1 MDLKQLKV
9 VVKQGFARIRTIKSL
24 QVILSVYFVFLCML
38 LNVALSLLI
47 KALFMGA
54 TIGYAI
60 ALLNQTFGI
69 VQAKNGVDDGAQVRN
84 ILASLT
90 ILIAF
95 KLSICITVLIC
106 VWKRVFLVRWSILLT
121 MLTFFFSLY
130 AFLSGRS
137 DIGLI
142 TLLEL
147 IPNMLV
153 FLLGL
158 TVKAKRHRRGGS
170 QPINSSSSNSS
181 SKPISTVVKSK
192 SINKQSSKKNADDDN
207 DDNEDEIDVEKQSL
221 AAREEN

>member
-121 MLTFFFSLY
+121 ILTFLFSLY
-130 AFLSGRS
+130 AFLSGRA

-181 SKPISTVVKSK
+181 SKPISTVVKSN